1 MSKMLS
7 RLTAGRPST
16 KPNNKAATI
25 ASLVDEA
32 GTKRVNFE
40 LSAEQHMKL
49 KVYAAK
55 QGKTIKVLLT
65 EFVDSLPE

>member
-1 MSKMLS
+1 MSKFSSMLS
-7 RLTAGRPST
+7 AGRPST
-16 KPNNKAATI
+16 KPNNKTATI

-40 LSAEQHMKL
+40 LSVEQHMKL
-49 KVYAAK
+49 KVHAAK

-65 EFVDSLPE
+65 EFVDSLHE